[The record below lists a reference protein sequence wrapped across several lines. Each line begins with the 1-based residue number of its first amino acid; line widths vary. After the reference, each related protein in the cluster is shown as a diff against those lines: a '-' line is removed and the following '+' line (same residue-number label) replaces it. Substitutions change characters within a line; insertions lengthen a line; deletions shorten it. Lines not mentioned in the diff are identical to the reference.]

1 MKELAK
7 LGEALSKSE
16 QRKVNG
22 GRGPRCVPVNGYC
35 SPQTK
40 ANGKLIDSEGNF
52 ISCCFLA
59 EEVNS
64 GPCSHPC

>member
-7 LGEALSKSE
+7 LGEALSKSD
-16 QRKVNG
+16 QKRING
-22 GRGPRCVPVNGYC
+22 GRGPRCVPFFC
-35 SPQTK
+35 SPQTG

-52 ISCCFLA
+52 ISCCFLPI
-59 EEVNS
+59 EVNN